1 MFGLEIV
8 HSILSHY
15 KSYKMLMIP
24 FAKGLIVT
32 VDDYINVKKGVQ

>member
-8 HSILSHY
+8 HSMLSHY
-15 KSYKMLMIP
+15 KSYKMLIL

-32 VDDYINVKKGVQ
+32 VDDKVKKGVQ